1 MQRSVPSSKR
11 RAGELVGE
19 CCERGGAFWLGREDA
34 DATALPRLA
43 MLRSGH
49 VMHGDDWLSLRKREA
64 YNVTG
69 VRLFPLFTGLLA
81 LGLLLGALAATWYR
95 EGH

>member
-1 MQRSVPSSKR
+1 
-11 RAGELVGE
+11 
-19 CCERGGAFWLGREDA
+19 
-34 DATALPRLA
+34 
-43 MLRSGH
+43 
-49 VMHGDDWLSLRKREA
+49 MHGDDWLSLRKREA